1 MFSLLYSP
9 ILMTPGKT
17 IALTIRT
24 FVGKVMFLLF
34 NTLSRFVIVL
44 QILCHSWH
52 QERESMS
59 TPLQSVPCPVTDWAN
74 RVKMEVTY
82 VIFRPSLQGL
92 AVSTLALRDGTCKQT
107 KARACIKIELW
118 STPAE
123 TSPGN
128 QPLIYNKPWET
139 TGKCD
144 SISLLREAD
153 KLI

>member
-1 MFSLLYSP
+1 MLSLLYSP
-9 ILMTPGKT
+9 TLMTPGKT

-24 FVGKVMFLLF
+24 FVSKVMFLLF

-52 QERESMS
+52 QERKSMS

-92 AVSTLALRDGTCKQT
+92 AVSILALRDGTYKQRPDH
-107 KARACIKIELW
+107 A
-118 STPAE
+118 
-123 TSPGN
+123 
-128 QPLIYNKPWET
+128 
-139 TGKCD
+139 
-144 SISLLREAD
+144 
-153 KLI
+153 